1 MTLGNHFKSNV
12 IFLDQRCLN
21 SITMAFNAKNLHYE
35 KQEPAFLRK
44 LRGEH
49 DGERH
54 NVQIARPKKDRLKT
68 TDEDDG
74 PTIVDESGEVVS
86 REEYEAMTG
95 GNGAGDYSV
104 DGGATGSAK
113 DVIEAEQSAEKEKAN
128 ERPEKQKVAD
138 IGGPRKRKAVKVIV
152 EDDVDAKIVKDEK
165 EASRGNS
172 KAENLKNGKT
182 KPAKRAKKVKLS
194 FGESEE

>member
-1 MTLGNHFKSNV
+1 
-12 IFLDQRCLN
+12 
-21 SITMAFNAKNLHYE
+21 
-35 KQEPAFLRK
+35 
-44 LRGEH
+44 
-49 DGERH
+49 
-54 NVQIARPKKDRLKT
+54 LKT

-104 DGGATGSAK
+104 NGGATGSAK

-128 ERPEKQKVAD
+128 ERSEKQKIAD
-138 IGGPRKRKAVKVIV
+138 IGGLRKRKAVKVIG

-165 EASRGNS
+165 EADGRGNS

>member
-1 MTLGNHFKSNV
+1 
-12 IFLDQRCLN
+12 
-21 SITMAFNAKNLHYE
+21 MAFNAKNLHYE

-49 DGERH
+49 GGDRH

-74 PTIVDESGEVVS
+74 PTIVDESGEVVG

-95 GNGAGDYSV
+95 GNGAGDYGV
-104 DGGATGSAK
+104 DGGAK
-113 DVIEAEQSAEKEKAN
+113 EVIEAEQSAEKEKAN

-138 IGGPRKRKAVKVIV
+138 IGGPRKRKAVKVIG
-152 EDDVDAKIVKDEK
+152 EDDVDAKIVKAER
-165 EASRGNS
+165 EADGRGNS

-182 KPAKRAKKVKLS
+182 KPPKRAKKVKLS
-194 FGESEE
+194 FGEPEE